1 MPSPPHIALR
11 LIMPLRRS
19 ITPLRQC
26 FQRRN
31 FSESSDS
38 VLATCL
44 RDIARSGARV
54 EELELPKST
63 DLVCRQLMC
72 EHVGDACACRL
83 ALALERVP
91 RLRRL
96 DLSSNQLRALPDAV
110 FALRELATLD
120 LRQNRL
126 TTLSPDVQQ
135 LAQLETLDVSHNQLQ
150 TLPVQQL
157 ETLSKLRTLRV
168 AGNAEL
174 LKVIETTAMS
184 EQLRA
189 KLVLE

>member
-1 MPSPPHIALR
+1 ML
-11 LIMPLRRS
+11 LRRVV
-19 ITPLRQC
+19 TPLRQR
-26 FQRRN
+26 FQRCK
-31 FSESSDS
+31 FSDS
-38 VLATCL
+38 STCVLATSL

-54 EELELPKST
+54 EELELSKSG
-63 DLVCRQLMC
+63 DLICRQLMC

-96 DLSSNQLRALPDAV
+96 DLSANQLRALPDAV
-110 FALRELATLD
+110 FSLQNLATLD
-120 LRQNRL
+120 LQQNRL
-126 TTLSPDVQQ
+126 TTLPPEVQQ
-135 LAQLETLDVSHNQLQ
+135 LAQLEALDVSHNQLK

-157 ETLSKLRTLRV
+157 ETLSKLKTLRV

-174 LKVIETTAMS
+174 IGSLETLDMS